1 MGRVSFIGG
10 LMSKAPG
17 KASTSSKKD
26 KPVVTVLVVDDD
38 VTVCNV
44 LEEFLRSRG
53 YEVYTAVDGPVAIAQ
68 VREIRPHIVLLDI
81 IMPGMG
87 GMEILKEI
95 KRVDPSVAVVIVTGV
110 RDNELGRRAL
120 ELGAYDYIIKPVDFD
135 YLETVL
141 KVKTIDLL
149 G

>member
-1 MGRVSFIGG
+1 VS
-10 LMSKAPG
+10 LLSKWPK
-17 KASTSSKKD
+17 KASTLGRKD
-26 KPVVTVLVVDDD
+26 KPVLRVLVVDDD
-38 VTVCNV
+38 ITVCDI

-53 YEVYTAVDGPVAIAQ
+53 YEAYTALDGPAAIAK
-68 VREIRPHIVLLDI
+68 VKELRPHIVLLDI

-95 KRVDPSVAVVIVTGV
+95 KRIDPSVAVIMVTGV
-110 RDNELGRRAL
+110 GDNEVGRRAL
-120 ELGAYDYIIKPVDFD
+120 ELGAYDYITKPVDFN

-141 KVKTIDLL
+141 KVKLIDLL